1 MCVSDLIPLRSP
13 GVFFLHLLHRWT
25 LGTKLVLTITVRNRL
40 LSLLSS
46 RVIAVHFS
54 SPGKLLRDLE
64 YKTGEYPK
72 GCSQTKS
79 ALPTG
84 SCCPRLPALTSS
96 RAVSQPHICSPA
108 LYFLTRLLL
117 FRWEERPLLD
127 SLAPPAPRLVILSS
141 EVLPPVL

>member
-13 GVFFLHLLHRWT
+13 GVFFLRLLHGWT

-79 ALPTG
+79 APRRVLLPPPARPPVQQG
-84 SCCPRLPALTSS
+84 SLPAAHL
-96 RAVSQPHICSPA
+96 QPR

-117 FRWEERPLLD
+117 FRREERAPLD
-127 SLAPPAPRLVILSS
+127 SLAPPAPRLAILSS

>member
-13 GVFFLHLLHRWT
+13 GVFFLRLLHGWT

>member
-13 GVFFLHLLHRWT
+13 GVFFLRLLHGWT

-72 GCSQTKS
+72 GCSQTE
-79 ALPTG
+79 
-84 SCCPRLPALTSS
+84 
-96 RAVSQPHICSPA
+96 CSPQGPA
-108 LYFLTRLLL
+108 APACPPS
-117 FRWEERPLLD
+117 RPAGQ
-127 SLAPPAPRLVILSS
+127 SPSRTSAAPPVFSDPSAALQAGGEGSA
-141 EVLPPVL
+141 